1 MSGLRTVVKILSN
14 TIDFEKLFGTPKIAR
29 ESLKKTIPV
38 NEPDTPLYQLF
49 KNLGRQQRKE
59 MQEMGISEDLDDF
72 MDYLNVDEMDTL
84 VKVLKNPNL
93 DDVTRN
99 NIIDNL
105 LRAKREE
112 VIGRMYD
119 NKPNLPRSLEVDIYD
134 PRVPSPKPANDPTFT
149 IVK

>member
-29 ESLKKTIPV
+29 ESLKKNIPA
-38 NEPDTPLYQLF
+38 NEPATPLYKLF
-49 KNLGRQQRKE
+49 KDLGRQQRKE

-84 VKVLKNPNL
+84 VKLLKDPSL
-93 DDVTRN
+93 DDVARN
-99 NIIDNL
+99 KIIDNL

-119 NKPNLPRSLEVDIYD
+119 NKPKVPRGLEIGR
-134 PRVPSPKPANDPTFT
+134 PSGEVPTPANDPTFT